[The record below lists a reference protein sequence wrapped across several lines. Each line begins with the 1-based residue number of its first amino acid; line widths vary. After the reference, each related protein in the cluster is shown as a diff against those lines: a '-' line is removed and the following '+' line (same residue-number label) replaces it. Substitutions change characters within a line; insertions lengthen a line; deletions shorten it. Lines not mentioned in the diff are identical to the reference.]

1 MRGCRSNFRVVR
13 TLRHASVF
21 LVWSAFF
28 TVFTFAAESIP
39 KTDQIPEEEKI
50 HITANRLISDNKAR
64 YAEFIGNVKATQGT
78 TTITADKLKIY
89 YKGSLEKETNI
100 APGEDTIKKMI
111 SNGNVIIKFDDRI
124 ATSDHAVYMTETRIL
139 ILTGP
144 GSTIKSGNN
153 SVTGDKI
160 TLYRNDGRI
169 YVESSGEKRV
179 KAIFHSGD
187 KGIQ

>member
-1 MRGCRSNFRVVR
+1 MRGCRSNFCVVR
-13 TLRHASVF
+13 VLRHASVF

-39 KTDQIPEEEKI
+39 KTDQISEEEKI

-89 YKGSLEKETNI
+89 YKGDLEKETNI
-100 APGEDTIKKMI
+100 APGEDTIKKMV
-111 SNGNVIIKFDDRI
+111 STGNVIIKFDDRV

-169 YVESSGEKRV
+169 YVESSSEKRV
-179 KAIFHSGD
+179 KAIFYSGG